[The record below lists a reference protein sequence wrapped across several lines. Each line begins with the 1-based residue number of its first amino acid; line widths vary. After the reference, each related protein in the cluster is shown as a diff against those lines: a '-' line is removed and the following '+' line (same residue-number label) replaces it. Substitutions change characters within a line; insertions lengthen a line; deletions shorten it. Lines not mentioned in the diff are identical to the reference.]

1 MEIDILSELLEISK
15 DISNKYKKL
24 GNLSIKNMENTSE
37 YRSTVSEL
45 DECFLATSSICDE
58 LDFDTVDSLLSK
70 LSNKS
75 LNGSEYDIANDLLY
89 TRYKEILYEMRND
102 DKDIDPTEFIDF
114 IVYNS
119 DFAKKY
125 NIESFLEEMNPDTYE
140 YFDLAITCIYI
151 RAIQRM
157 KHLIYNTPTYNES
170 EKEISRR
177 LIEDFKVAKYDFF
190 TVNHFFEITALE
202 SAFDID
208 KLEDEDMP
216 KIDFSSIF
224 SNYAIYL
231 LGEIY
236 CLGIASDPST
246 TNDALFL
253 NLCFEEI
260 INYLDKERLI
270 RLQNFMNGFEQS
282 ILSSFYI
289 SNCYRKIK
297 CRIN

>member
-1 MEIDILSELLEISK
+1 MEKNILSNLLEISK

-24 GNLSIKNMENTSE
+24 VNLSIKNMENTSE
-37 YRSTVSEL
+37 YRNTVSEL
-45 DECFLATSSICDE
+45 DECFLASNCICDE

-102 DKDIDPTEFIDF
+102 DKDIDPTEYVDF

-119 DFAKKY
+119 SFVKKY
-125 NIESFLEEMNPDTYE
+125 NIESFLEGMDPDTYE
-140 YFDLAITCIYI
+140 YFDLAITYIYI
-151 RAIQRM
+151 RAIKRM
-157 KHLIYNTPTYNES
+157 KHLIYNTPAYNKS
-170 EKEISRR
+170 EKEISRQ

-224 SNYAIYL
+224 FNYAIYL
-231 LGEIY
+231 LGEMY
-236 CLGIASDPST
+236 DLGIASDAST
-246 TNDALFL
+246 INDALFL

-260 INYLDKERLI
+260 INYLGKERLI